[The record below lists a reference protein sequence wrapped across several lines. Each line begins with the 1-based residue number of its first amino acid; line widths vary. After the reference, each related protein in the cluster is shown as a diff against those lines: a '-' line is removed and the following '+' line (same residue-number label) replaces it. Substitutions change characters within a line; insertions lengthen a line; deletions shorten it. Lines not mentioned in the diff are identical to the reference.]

1 MLILTTSLL
10 ALILLFLPDVPT
22 KFQGAEITFDESE
35 EKFATI
41 FKSLIDRFFSLTLF
55 LSIPAAALFN
65 KWLFKKQ
72 SYNYAEHVV
81 IATFIASAVNIFSAF
96 TYFALP
102 LPPLPQKIIGVSF
115 TLIMLIYS
123 ARAYVKI
130 FDQKIVVG
138 VLKYMLSTFLTS
150 IFYVLEFLVLGAFY
164 YYIYYG

>member
-96 TYFALP
+96 KKFITFSGSISP
-102 LPPLPQKIIGVSF
+102 FIKNEN
-115 TLIMLIYS
+115 TL
-123 ARAYVKI
+123 AEPVKSRL
-130 FDQKIVVG
+130 QIVCPG
-138 VLKYMLSTFLTS
+138 Q
-150 IFYVLEFLVLGAFY
+150 EENAG
-164 YYIYYG
+164 